1 MPISNILTRAEASSR
16 ASPACMKCSLSGL
29 TWAVALL
36 YNPADSSSSLHGMI
50 QRRFS
55 LLVPRGLTIGAWS
68 TPRVQWA
75 ADAFPALPVS
85 HQCETPAPAS
95 VLPAAGPARPVPF
108 PPTLVS
114 ESAGAGGVPPQN
126 PGGSPNV

>member
-1 MPISNILTRAEASSR
+1 MPISDILTRAEASSC
-16 ASPACMKCSLSGL
+16 ASPACMRCSLSWA

-36 YNPADSSSSLHGMI
+36 YDPADSSSAWHGKI
-50 QRRFS
+50 QRKLS

-68 TPRVQWA
+68 TPRAQWA

-95 VLPAAGPARPVPF
+95 VLPAAGPASSFPF
-108 PPTLVS
+108 PTTS
-114 ESAGAGGVPPQN
+114 CASAAGLGGAHRKGPAA
-126 PGGSPNV
+126 

>member
-95 VLPAAGPARPVPF
+95 VLPAAGPASSFPF
-108 PPTLVS
+108 PPTFYVNG
-114 ESAGAGGVPPQN
+114 AGAGLGPPLRRGA
-126 PGGSPNV
+126 PHKP

>member
-1 MPISNILTRAEASSR
+1 MPLSSIKTREEASSR

-95 VLPAAGPARPVPF
+95 VLPAAGPPRSFSFPTNYDSDAR
-108 PPTLVS
+108 
-114 ESAGAGGVPPQN
+114 GGVGGPPQKTAAH
-126 PGGSPNV
+126 

>member
-1 MPISNILTRAEASSR
+1 MPISDILMRAEASSC
-16 ASPACMKCSLSGL
+16 ASPACMRCSLSGP

-36 YNPADSSSSLHGMI
+36 YDPADNSSSLHGMI
-50 QRRFS
+50 QRTLS

-85 HQCETPAPAS
+85 HQCETPTPPS
-95 VLPAAGPARPVPF
+95 VLPPAGLAAPVPL
-108 PPTLVS
+108 PRP
-114 ESAGAGGVPPQN
+114 AYPA
-126 PGGSPNV
+126 